1 MAESAAPLG
10 AKLRWSKFS
19 GAYRQRLTEG
29 GLALDLFLRRHKAP
43 WRLVET
49 ESSQTV
55 DELLESFVKDMHA
68 LGKSSSLRVAK
79 HAVLF
84 VQCIRPRLKRHLGA
98 TWSAIRSWEE
108 QKPSGFRPPLPVA
121 LLAALVCQARKFA
134 EKEVDRQRDLWF
146 RLSALLM
153 LGFFGLLRPGEM
165 FKLHSRHVTLPNS
178 LSLGGPFAVVMLEQ
192 PKNSRQMGRQQF
204 TVVHHPD
211 AINWLSWLTLT
222 SVKTRK
228 ALWPSSPN
236 KFRVMFKELCEK
248 LGINGMKLSPAS
260 LRAGGATWMMD
271 EGMEISK
278 IRFLGRWSNLRS
290 LEHYLQVARAQQI
303 ALTLEP
309 EAVRRL
315 RSLLLKFS
323 FMLTLPEHFA
333 ALVPKEH
340 RVTSEVIEIPC
351 AGHVV
356 ASIRIWSQLASTVQ
370 ESRGAGWLSKGGP
383 LLRSQLGGSSQSSQ
397 ELQS

>member
-192 PKNSRQMGRQQF
+192 F

-340 RVTSEVIEIPC
+340 RVTSEVIEIPSSESG
-351 AGHVV
+351 ANWQAQFKKAVV
-356 ASIRIWSQLASTVQ
+356 
-370 ESRGAGWLSKGGP
+370 
-383 LLRSQLGGSSQSSQ
+383 LGGSLKGAPYLEVSWEDLRKAAKNYKADDCAGASPSS
-397 ELQS
+397 